1 MPTIESYSGL
11 TLVEAM
17 RQFADHHYESRTRH
31 ITQDEYKLLY
41 DAADWMEQRD
51 CSRRV
56 EQ

>member
-11 TLVEAM
+11 TLVEAV

-51 CSRRV
+51 CNRRV